1 MSASKRG
8 GVHAYANVGIE
19 TGAATASPHKLIIML
34 FDGAMLAIAIG
45 LQHMK
50 AGHVAAKGKS
60 ISHAIT
66 IIDGGLRACLDKES
80 GGSIAENLDALYE
93 YMSRR
98 LLAANLNNQPETLE
112 EVHRL
117 LHDLKLAWEAMDT
130 TTAEAEL
137 LA

>member
-1 MSASKRG
+1 MFGSRQ

-34 FDGAMLAIAIG
+34 FDGAMLAIATG
-45 LQHMK
+45 LQHMN
-50 AGHVAAKGKS
+50 AGNIPAKGKS

-66 IIDGGLRACLDKES
+66 IIDGGLRACLDKEN

-98 LLAANLNNQPETLE
+98 LLVANLNNQPEILE
-112 EVHRL
+112 EVHHL
-117 LHDLKLAWEAMDT
+117 LHDLKQAWEEMDT
-130 TTAEAEL
+130 ATAVAES

>member
-1 MSASKRG
+1 MYGSRQG

-34 FDGAMLAIAIG
+34 FDGAMLAIATG
-45 LQHMK
+45 LQHMN
-50 AGHVAAKGKS
+50 AGNIAAKGKS

-66 IIDGGLRACLDKES
+66 IIDGGLRACLDKDA
-80 GGSIAENLDALYE
+80 GGGIAENLDALYE

-98 LLAANLNNQPETLE
+98 LLVANLNNQPEILE
-112 EVHRL
+112 EVHHL
-117 LHDLKLAWEAMDT
+117 LHDLKQAWGEMDT
-130 TTAEAEL
+130 ATAAAES